1 MIHLDLIHYLSL
13 LNSYYIVFFKTTY
26 FLQLFFQFYIYQN
39 LNNIFFL
46 QLSYSKILNF
56 IFNIQKTY
64 ISLFI
69 FQNKLIEEFFKGEV
83 IIPSYFISIYSSS

>member
-1 MIHLDLIHYLSL
+1 MIHLDLIYYLSL

-46 QLSYSKILNF
+46 QFSYSKILNF
-56 IFNIQKTY
+56 IFNIQKIY
-64 ISLFI
+64 ISLLFSRI
-69 FQNKLIEEFFKGEV
+69 NLLKNFLKGKL
-83 IIPSYFISIYSSS
+83 